1 MKKRTIVILTIIA
14 VIIIAVVA
22 IVGIVVVKL
31 NKEKNPLT
39 TKEFISKMIDKG
51 YTVIDAKDQL
61 VGYDKLKAATIA
73 LSKSNK
79 YQFEFYELEDEDSAK
94 EFYNYNK
101 KRFESVKENNSKE
114 TSKEFKNYS
123 KYTLTTD
130 GKYKVISRID
140 NTVMYLDVD
149 ENYKDTVTSVLKE
162 FDY

>member
-61 VGYDKLKAATIA
+61 VGYDKLKEATIA
-73 LSKSNK
+73 LSKDNK
-79 YQFEFYELEDEDSAK
+79 YQFEFYELEDKDSAIK
-94 EFYNYNK
+94 FYEYNK
-101 KRFESVKENNSKE
+101 KLFESVKGNSSKE
-114 TSKEFKNYS
+114 SSAEFKNYS
-123 KYTLTTD
+123 KYTLSTD

-149 ENYKDTVTSVLKE
+149 DNYTETVKSVLKE
-162 FDY
+162 LGY